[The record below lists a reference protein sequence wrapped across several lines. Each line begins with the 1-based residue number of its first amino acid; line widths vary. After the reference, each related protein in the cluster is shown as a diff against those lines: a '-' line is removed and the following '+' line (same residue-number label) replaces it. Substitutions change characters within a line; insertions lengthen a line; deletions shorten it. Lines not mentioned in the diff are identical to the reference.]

1 MYLPFY
7 KARAPA
13 GSSSGCTLGIPDAI
27 TLLPQGILRTR
38 VCSSGNLPAPQVGR
52 WALLSAINT
61 LRKHR
66 WPMGW
71 SAQHKTV
78 PSQGSHKAPC
88 QGRAWTVGIV
98 LDLNPDSA
106 LNISGALGKATTWLS
121 FSFLICKVGLKIP
134 LQLNREN

>member
-27 TLLPQGILRTR
+27 ALLPRGILRTR
-38 VCSSGNLPAPQVGR
+38 AYSSGNLSAPQLGR
-52 WALLSAINT
+52 WALFSAVNI

-78 PSQGSHKAPC
+78 PSQGSHKAPG
-88 QGRAWTVGIV
+88 QGRAWTVGII
-98 LDLNPDSA
+98 LDSA
-106 LNISGALGKATTWLS
+106 LSISGALGKATTCLS
-121 FSFLICKVGLKIP
+121 FSFLVCKVGLKTP
-134 LQLNREN
+134 LPLNSEN